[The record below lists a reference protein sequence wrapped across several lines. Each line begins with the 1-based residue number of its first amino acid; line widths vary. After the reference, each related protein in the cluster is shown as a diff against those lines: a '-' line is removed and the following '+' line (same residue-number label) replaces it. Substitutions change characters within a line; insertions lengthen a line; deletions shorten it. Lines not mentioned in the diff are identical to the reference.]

1 MILNGLLQKSY
12 SPFMNSNLSTT
23 LKVIAL
29 IVIVAIPSAV
39 VYDVLFS
46 KPLIMQGV
54 VVDKIHVPEKS
65 QSAQNITPYM
75 KYKSYDYI
83 VTSQKEAQWIAFVK
97 TEDGKILK
105 VNCHVHHY
113 EQTQLGDTLR
123 FKEYTGDIFHI
134 DYFSHNEEDE
144 ANKGL

>member
-1 MILNGLLQKSY
+1 
-12 SPFMNSNLSTT
+12 MNSNLSTT

-29 IVIVAIPSAV
+29 IAIIVIPASI

-54 VVDKIHVPEKS
+54 VVDKIYIPEKS
-65 QSAQNITPYM
+65 QSSQTITPYM

-83 VTSQKEAQWIAFVK
+83 VTAQKEAQWIAFVR

-113 EQTQLGDTLR
+113 TQTQIGDTLK
-123 FKEYTGDIFHI
+123 FKEYTGDIYHI
-134 DYFSHNEEDE
+134 DYFSHNEDE
-144 ANKGL
+144 EENKDSL

>member
-1 MILNGLLQKSY
+1 MKVK
-12 SPFMNSNLSTT
+12 FSTV

-29 IVIVAIPSAV
+29 MVIISIPTIM

-46 KPLIMQGV
+46 KPLIMRGV
-54 VVDKIHVPEKS
+54 VVDKIHVAEKS

-75 KYKSYDYI
+75 KYKSHDYI
-83 VTSQKEAQWIAFVK
+83 ITSQKEEQWIAFVK
-97 TEDGKILK
+97 TDDGKILK

-113 EQTQLGDTLR
+113 EQTQLGDTLQ

-134 DYFSHNEEDE
+134 EYFSHNEEDE
-144 ANKGL
+144 DRETRL

>member
-1 MILNGLLQKSY
+1 MK
-12 SPFMNSNLSTT
+12 SNLSTT
-23 LKVIAL
+23 LKIIAL
-29 IVIVAIPSAV
+29 VAIVAIPGAI

-46 KPLIMQGV
+46 KPLVMQGV

-75 KYKSYDYI
+75 KYKSHDYI
-83 VTSQKEAQWIAFVK
+83 VTSQKEEQWIAFVK
-97 TEDGKILK
+97 TEEGQILK

-123 FKEYTGDIFHI
+123 FKEYTGDVFHI

-144 ANKGL
+144 KTVNAL

>member
-1 MILNGLLQKSY
+1 MKSK
-12 SPFMNSNLSTT
+12 FSTA
-23 LKVIAL
+23 LKIIAL
-29 IVIVAIPSAV
+29 IVIIAVPSV
-39 VYDVLFS
+39 IVYDVLFS
-46 KPLIMQGV
+46 KPLVMQGV

-83 VTSQKEAQWIAFVK
+83 VSSQKEPQWIAFVK
-97 TEDGKILK
+97 THDGQILK

-144 ANKGL
+144 KTVNAR

>member
-1 MILNGLLQKSY
+1 MKAK
-12 SPFMNSNLSTT
+12 FSTI

-29 IVIVAIPSAV
+29 IVVLAVPMAI

-54 VVDKIHVPEKS
+54 VVDKIHVAEKS

-75 KYKSYDYI
+75 KYKSHDYI
-83 VTSQKEAQWIAFVK
+83 ITSQKEEQWIAFVK
-97 TEDGKILK
+97 TYDGQILK

-113 EQTQLGDTLR
+113 EQTQLGDTLQ
-123 FKEYTGDIFHI
+123 FKEYTGEIFHI
-134 DYFSHNEEDE
+134 DYFSHNEDDEDGKY
-144 ANKGL
+144 AR